1 MMSCFWGL
9 LLTHFPTPCAFLALA
24 STCFKNVKIP
34 CLFSRLQ
41 LLVLQ
46 ILFTFLL
53 ATTFPFWY
61 LSIFSLLDSLTMH
74 EYIVVQFYP
83 WFKFLIPLFQIHYHT
98 LQHPKK
104 QKKQKKNWTKDKIE
118 PQQIFQWK
126 IASWPLFWVEG
137 QRLNMCQQGRDLYP
151 PTYLPLSGL

>member
-1 MMSCFWGL
+1 MIWGSSAYSFL
-9 LLTHFPTPCAFLALA
+9 TPCAFLALA

-34 CLFSRLQ
+34 CLFSKLQ

-46 ILFTFLL
+46 ILFTFLFDNH
-53 ATTFPFWY
+53 FPFLIFVHIFITRLLENAWIYCGSILY
-61 LSIFSLLDSLTMH
+61 LVQIFISFVSNSLS
-74 EYIVVQFYP
+74 YI
-83 WFKFLIPLFQIHYHT
+83 T
-98 LQHPKK
+98 TPKK
-104 QKKQKKNWTKDKIE
+104 TKKKQKKNWTKDKIE